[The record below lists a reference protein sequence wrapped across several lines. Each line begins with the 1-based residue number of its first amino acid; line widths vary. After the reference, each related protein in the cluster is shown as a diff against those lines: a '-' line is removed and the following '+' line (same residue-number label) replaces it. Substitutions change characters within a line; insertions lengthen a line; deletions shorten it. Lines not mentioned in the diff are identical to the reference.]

1 MKKHTSNDVI
11 TVPINYV
18 VSKDGIIKYDFKAMR
33 NYFDLRMKIL
43 GER

>member
-1 MKKHTSNDVI
+1 MKKHTSKEVI
-11 TVPINYV
+11 SVPINYV

-33 NYFDLRMKIL
+33 TYFDLRMKIL